1 VAATISH
8 FIPTTLIEW
17 PLAPHLT
24 LVHNDFMSSWL
35 ARMRDAEPG
44 FECALVDRYTTRLLE
59 LARQRLPD
67 RVRRRVDPEDLVQSV
82 YRSFFRRL
90 KEGRFS
96 FADSGDLWRLLA
108 AMTFQRATKA
118 VRFHQQQRRD
128 VRRERPMPKEND
140 SQQAEMAIADR
151 QPGPGDVVA
160 LFDSLERLLE
170 QLPDKYREIAVL
182 QLEGHSVDEIAR
194 AVKRSRRT
202 VFRALAELEEL
213 ATKLLESAA

>member
-1 VAATISH
+1 MVN
-8 FIPTTLIEW
+8 E
-17 PLAPHLT
+17 
-24 LVHNDFMSSWL
+24 
-35 ARMRDAEPG
+35 EPG
-44 FECALVDRYTTRLLE
+44 FEKALVDRYTSRLLE
-59 LARQRLPD
+59 LARHHLPE

-82 YRSFFRRL
+82 YRSFFQRL
-90 KEGRFS
+90 KDGRFS

-108 AMTFQRATKA
+108 AMTFQRAAKA

-128 VRRERPMPKEND
+128 VRRERQLPKEND
-140 SQQAEMAIADR
+140 SQSTSPAILER
-151 QPGPGDVVA
+151 EPSPEDVVA

-182 QLEGHSVDEIAR
+182 QLEGHSVDEIAQT
-194 AVKRSRRT
+194 VKRSRRT